1 MSIIGYNGSVKVGLN
16 TMGNA
21 KIWSLDIT
29 KDTVDTTTFG
39 SDGWKQ
45 TAPLFRGWTGS
56 ITAIFDK
63 SGLSE
68 GELQASLVGDNAIV
82 LEMQMGDGTG
92 DFDVYS
98 GSAHIISQ
106 SVTNDVNGIVE
117 ATFNFEGNGALVI
130 A

>member
-1 MSIIGYNGSVKVGLN
+1 MAIIGYNGSVKVGIN

-56 ITAIFDK
+56 ITAIFDA
-63 SGLSE
+63 SGVAE
-68 GELQASLVGDNAIV
+68 GALQASLLGDSTIA
-82 LEMQMGDGTG
+82 LELQMGDGSGTFDTYTG
-92 DFDVYS
+92 D
-98 GSAHIISQ
+98 AHILSQ
-106 SVTNDVNGIVE
+106 NVTNDINGIVE
-117 ATFNFEGNGALVI
+117 AVFNFEGNGALVI
-130 A
+130 S